1 VISCSLFEQH
11 AGWGSRRNPYSSIY
25 LADGRSL
32 HEAAQS
38 LVVAQHIVKQEG
50 DVPTKFENLDYCNEC
65 GEGGDI
71 LLCSGCPTAYHQ
83 DCLGSSAIPTGDF
96 FCPDCQQQRFGGIK
110 DRRRALVK
118 RRVKGASKTL
128 LTKDRITG
136 RCTRLL
142 QVPEAV
148 TMGGCVFCK

>member
-1 VISCSLFEQH
+1 MLQFDKMCAGNRFGAVKLTGGRCSF
-11 AGWGSRRNPYSSIY
+11 
-25 LADGRSL
+25 
-32 HEAAQS
+32 
-38 LVVAQHIVKQEG
+38 
-50 DVPTKFENLDYCNEC
+50 T
-65 GEGGDI
+65 
-71 LLCSGCPTAYHQ
+71 

>member
-1 VISCSLFEQH
+1 MWRGWRYSPLLWLSHCIS
-11 AGWGSRRNPYSSIY
+11 SRYSF
-25 LADGRSL
+25 
-32 HEAAQS
+32 QS
-38 LVVAQHIVKQEG
+38 LRIWAHLLQFDQMCAGNRFCAVKLTVG
-50 DVPTKFENLDYCNEC
+50 W
-65 GEGGDI
+65 
-71 LLCSGCPTAYHQ
+71 CSFT

>member
-1 VISCSLFEQH
+1 MNS
-11 AGWGSRRNPYSSIY
+11 YSSIY

-50 DVPTKFENLDYCNEC
+50 DVPMKFENLDYCNEC

-83 DCLGSSAIPTGDF
+83 GTHFSN
-96 FCPDCQQQRFGGIK
+96 
-110 DRRRALVK
+110 
-118 RRVKGASKTL
+118 
-128 LTKDRITG
+128 
-136 RCTRLL
+136 
-142 QVPEAV
+142 
-148 TMGGCVFCK
+148 

>member
-1 VISCSLFEQH
+1 VNS
-11 AGWGSRRNPYSSIY
+11 YSSIY

-83 DCLGSSAIPTGDF
+83 GTHFSN
-96 FCPDCQQQRFGGIK
+96 
-110 DRRRALVK
+110 
-118 RRVKGASKTL
+118 
-128 LTKDRITG
+128 
-136 RCTRLL
+136 
-142 QVPEAV
+142 
-148 TMGGCVFCK
+148 